1 MRVVWECSRGGGGVW
16 CIEVY
21 QETGFDTRAGH
32 TTRRGHNVGATKV
45 KGHMTRE
52 GPGAMKEGSRVTRP
66 PPQYHNAEPNHR
78 RQGRGGGSN
87 EELKENKTR

>member
-21 QETGFDTRAGH
+21 QVTGFDIRAGH

-45 KGHMTRE
+45 T
-52 GPGAMKEGSRVTRP
+52 
-66 PPQYHNAEPNHR
+66 
-78 RQGRGGGSN
+78 
-87 EELKENKTR
+87 